1 MGKGHGPSGAAPGP
15 STGLV
20 RPVRETP
27 AGGIG
32 RGSTAAE
39 RGQTLGCRTA
49 RPAPRPPMPPP
60 SQVSPGYPGPALLKA
75 AIGQLKGLI
84 NQVEALRG
92 RRLTEAQANQ
102 LASALRIL
110 ATLR

>member
-1 MGKGHGPSGAAPGP
+1 
-15 STGLV
+15 
-20 RPVRETP
+20 
-27 AGGIG
+27 
-32 RGSTAAE
+32 
-39 RGQTLGCRTA
+39 
-49 RPAPRPPMPPP
+49 MPPP

-75 AIGQLKGLI
+75 AIGQLKGFI